1 MNLHNKI
8 RTHLLNSAKI
18 KEQVS
23 AECIPDIE
31 SAISAIVACFKSSN
45 KLLICGNGG
54 SAADAQ
60 HLAAEFVIRLS
71 HDIKRPALPAIALTT
86 DTSQLTA
93 GGNDIG
99 FEKVFARQV
108 EAYGKPGDILLGI
121 STGGNSKNILR
132 ALKLAKEKKMIT
144 FGLLGCGGGEAKR
157 ICDISIIIP
166 SDNVQYI
173 QEAHITVEHIICEW
187 VERQLFAE

>member
-1 MNLHNKI
+1 M
-8 RTHLLNSAKI
+8 
-18 KEQVS
+18 
-23 AECIPDIE
+23 
-31 SAISAIVACFKSSN
+31 SSFEVGN

-71 HDIKRPALPAIALTT
+71 HDIKRPALPAISLTT

-99 FEKVFARQV
+99 FENVFARQV
-108 EAYGKPGDILLGI
+108 EAYGRSGDILLGI
-121 STGGNSKNILR
+121 STSGNSKNILR
-132 ALKLAKEKKMIT
+132 AFKLAKEKKLKTI
-144 FGLLGCGGGEAKR
+144 GLLGAGGGESKK
-157 ICDISIIIP
+157 ICDISIVIP
-166 SDNVQYI
+166 SNDVQHI

-187 VERQLFAE
+187 VERLLFT

>member
-1 MNLHNKI
+1 MNIHDKIKSHILASAEVKERIALECLHNIEKVI
-8 RTHLLNSAKI
+8 SEI
-18 KEQVS
+18 VS
-23 AECIPDIE
+23 SFE
-31 SAISAIVACFKSSN
+31 VGN

-71 HDIKRPALPAIALTT
+71 HDIKRPALPAISLTT

-99 FEKVFARQV
+99 FENVFARQV
-108 EAYGKPGDILLGI
+108 EAYGRSGDILLGI
-121 STGGNSKNILR
+121 STSGNSKNILR
-132 ALKLAKEKKMIT
+132 AFKLAKEKKLKTI
-144 FGLLGCGGGEAKR
+144 GLLGAGGGESKK
-157 ICDISIIIP
+157 ICDISIVIP
-166 SDNVQYI
+166 SNNIQYI

-187 VERQLFAE
+187 VERLLFT

>member
-1 MNLHNKI
+1 MNIHDKIKSHLLASAEVKERVALECLHNIEKVI
-8 RTHLLNSAKI
+8 SEI
-18 KEQVS
+18 VS
-23 AECIPDIE
+23 SFE
-31 SAISAIVACFKSSN
+31 VGN

-71 HDIKRPALPAIALTT
+71 HDIKRPALPAISLTT

-99 FEKVFARQV
+99 FENVFARQV
-108 EAYGKPGDILLGI
+108 EAYGRSGDILLGI
-121 STGGNSKNILR
+121 STSGNSKNILR
-132 ALKLAKEKKMIT
+132 AFKLAKEKKLKTI
-144 FGLLGCGGGEAKR
+144 GLLGAGGGESKK
-157 ICDISIIIP
+157 ICDISIVIP
-166 SDNVQYI
+166 SNNVQYI

-187 VERQLFAE
+187 VERLLFT

>member
-1 MNLHNKI
+1 MNLQYKI
-8 RTHLLNSAKI
+8 KTHLLNSAKI
-18 KEQVS
+18 KEQV
-23 AECIPDIE
+23 AALCFNDIE
-31 SAISAIVACFKSSN
+31 TAISAIVSCFKSGK
-45 KLLICGNGG
+45 KLMICGNGG

-60 HLAAEFVIRLS
+60 HLAAEFVVRLS
-71 HDIKRPALPAIALTT
+71 HDINRPGLPAIALTT

-108 EAYGKPGDILLGI
+108 EAYGKSGDILFGI
-121 STGGNSKNILR
+121 STSGNSKNILR
-132 ALKLAKEKKMIT
+132 AFKLAKDKKMKTI
-144 FGLLGCGGGEAKR
+144 GLLGANGGEAKK

-187 VERQLFAE
+187 VERTMFS

>member
-1 MNLHNKI
+1 MNIKDKI
-8 RTHLLNSAKI
+8 STHIKGSIKI
-18 KEQVS
+18 KEQVIDQCS
-23 AECIPDIE
+23 NDIE
-31 SAISAIVACFKSSN
+31 KAITDILSCFRSGN

-71 HDIKRPALPAIALTT
+71 HDVDRPALPAIALTT

-108 EAYGKPGDILLGI
+108 EAYGKPGDVLLGI
-121 STGGNSKNILR
+121 STSGNSKNILR
-132 ALKLAKEKKMIT
+132 AFKLAKEKDIKTI
-144 FGLLGCGGGEAKR
+144 GLLGSGGGEAKS
-157 ICDISIIIP
+157 ICDTSILIP
-166 SDNVQYI
+166 SDNIQHI
-173 QEAHITVEHIICEW
+173 QEAHLTVEHIICEW
-187 VERQLFAE
+187 VERQLFS

>member
-1 MNLHNKI
+1 MNIQDKI
-8 RTHLLNSAKI
+8 KKHLLDSVKV

-23 AECIPDIE
+23 VECLSDIE
-31 SAISAIVACFKSSN
+31 KAIFEIVSCFKAGN

-71 HDIKRPALPAIALTT
+71 HDVERPALPAIALTT

-108 EAYGKPGDILLGI
+108 EAYGKSGDILLGI
-121 STGGNSKNILR
+121 STSGNSKNILR
-132 ALKLAKEKKMIT
+132 AFKLAKEKKMKTI
-144 FGLLGCGGGEAKR
+144 GLLGTGGGEAKN
-157 ICDISIIIP
+157 ICNFSIIIP
-166 SDNVQYI
+166 SDNIQYI

-187 VERQLFAE
+187 VERQLFT

>member
-1 MNLHNKI
+1 MNIHDKI
-8 RTHLLNSAKI
+8 KNHLLASANV
-18 KEQVS
+18 KELVIN
-23 AECIPDIE
+23 ECLLDIE
-31 SAISAIVACFKSSN
+31 KVISEIVSCFEGGN

-71 HDIKRPALPAIALTT
+71 HDVTRPALPAISLTT

-99 FEKVFARQV
+99 FENVFARQV
-108 EAYGKPGDILLGI
+108 EAYGKSGDIILGI
-121 STGGNSKNILR
+121 STSGNSKNILN
-132 ALKLAKEKKMIT
+132 AYKMANAKKMKT
-144 FGLLGCGGGEAKR
+144 LGLLGAGGGEAKK
-157 ICDISIIIP
+157 ICDISIVIP
-166 SDNVQYI
+166 SNNVQHI

-187 VERQLFAE
+187 VERMLFT

>member
-1 MNLHNKI
+1 MNIKDKI
-8 RTHLLNSAKI
+8 ITHVNGSI
-18 KEQVS
+18 KVKERIIDHCS
-23 AECIPDIE
+23 KDIE
-31 SAISAIVACFKSSN
+31 KAILEIVSCFHLGN

-71 HDIKRPALPAIALTT
+71 HDIDRPALPAIALTT

-108 EAYGKPGDILLGI
+108 EAYGKSGDILLGI
-121 STGGNSKNILR
+121 STSGNSKNILR
-132 ALKLAKEKKMIT
+132 AFELAQKKDIRT
-144 FGLLGCGGGEAKR
+144 IGLLGCGGGEARK
-157 ICDISIIIP
+157 ICDISIVIP

-173 QEAHITVEHIICEW
+173 QEAHLTVEHIICEW
-187 VERQLFAE
+187 VERQLFS

>member
-1 MNLHNKI
+1 MTIKDKI
-8 RTHLLNSAKI
+8 TAHIKGSIKI
-18 KEQVS
+18 KEQVIDLCS
-23 AECIPDIE
+23 KDIE
-31 SAISAIVACFKSSN
+31 IAISEIVSCFKSGN

-71 HDIKRPALPAIALTT
+71 HDLDRPALPAIALTT

-108 EAYGKPGDILLGI
+108 EAYGKPGDVLLGI
-121 STGGNSKNILR
+121 STSGNSKNILR
-132 ALKLAKEKKMIT
+132 AFKLAKEKDIKTI
-144 FGLLGCGGGEAKR
+144 GLLGSGGGEAKS
-157 ICDISIIIP
+157 ICDTSILIP
-166 SDNVQYI
+166 SDNVQHI
-173 QEAHITVEHIICEW
+173 QEAHLTVEHIICEW
-187 VERQLFAE
+187 VERQLFT

>member
-1 MNLHNKI
+1 MTPGYDKI
-8 RTHLLNSAKI
+8 KNHLLNSAKV
-18 KEQVS
+18 KERIIS
-23 AECIPDIE
+23 DCIDDIDKVIRE
-31 SAISAIVACFKSSN
+31 ITTCFKSGN

-71 HDIKRPALPAIALTT
+71 HDVERPALPAIALTT

-108 EAYGKPGDILLGI
+108 EAYGKAGDILMGI
-121 STGGNSKNILR
+121 STSGNSKNIIR
-132 ALKLAKEKKMIT
+132 AVQVAKERGMKAI
-144 FGLLGCGGGEAKR
+144 GLLGSGGGMMKR
-157 ICDISIIIP
+157 ICDAGVIIP
-166 SDNVQYI
+166 SDNVQHI
-173 QEAHITVEHIICEW
+173 QESHITVEHIICEW
-187 VERQLFAE
+187 VERTLYP

>member
-1 MNLHNKI
+1 MNLKDKI
-8 RTHLLNSAKI
+8 KTHLLASSKI
-18 KEQVS
+18 KEQV
-23 AECIPDIE
+23 AVICITDIE
-31 SAISAIVACFKSSN
+31 TAISAIVSCFKAG
-45 KLLICGNGG
+45 KKVMICGNGG

-71 HDIKRPALPAIALTT
+71 HDIERPALPAIALTT

-108 EAYGKPGDILLGI
+108 EAYGKPGDILFGI
-121 STGGNSKNILR
+121 STSGNSKNILR
-132 ALKLAKEKKMIT
+132 AFKLAKDKKMKTI
-144 FGLLGCGGGEAKR
+144 GLLGAGGGEAKK
-157 ICDISIIIP
+157 ISDISIIIP

-187 VERQLFAE
+187 VERKIFS